1 MKNNCW
7 YKNYKILLMAFP
19 MKVIKPTKICH
30 MCFCGKAFNTG
41 VSILPA
47 EKRSFYI

>member
-1 MKNNCW
+1 
-7 YKNYKILLMAFP
+7 MAVP
-19 MKVIKPTKICH
+19 MNMIRPTTVCH
-30 MCFCGKAFNTG
+30 MGFCGKGFNTG

>member
-1 MKNNCW
+1 
-7 YKNYKILLMAFP
+7 MAFP
-19 MKVIKPTKICH
+19 VKVIKPTKICH
-30 MCFCGKAFNTG
+30 TCFYGKSFNIG